1 MIDRLLL
8 FGATG
13 DLAGRFLFPA
23 LAELC
28 AVGELPPTFEIVG
41 AAREAMSDDAFR
53 NVVAEDLRRHGSD
66 IARSARD
73 ALLRCIRYSHVDL
86 AADNLGSRMRAL
98 VGDTGRALAAYL
110 ALPPQMFHAAVAA
123 LGEVGLPRG
132 SRIVLEKPFGED
144 LDAAIALNRLLREV
158 TGGAGEDAVFRVDH
172 VLGMATV
179 HNLLGI
185 RLANRVLEPIWN
197 STHIARIDIRWEE
210 TLALEN
216 RAGYYDKAG
225 ALKDVMQNHLLQI
238 LALIAMELPSSLV
251 RDLPRRKVDVLRTVC
266 PPEPRK
272 MAARTRRARYT
283 AGRLSATGG
292 ASGKLVPDYAD
303 EEGVDPSRCTETF
316 AVVSLRLD
324 SWRWGG
330 TRFVLRAGKA
340 LHRRWKGVVVRF
352 RPVPHLAFGNDVPAP
367 APNELRI
374 GLDGPESLTLRLAGS
389 APGPPL
395 QLSSLALR
403 TKLPAVEL
411 RAYSQVLLDILNGD
425 STLSIRG
432 DEAEEAWRIMTPVL
446 HAWSTNQVPL
456 ETYAAGSAGPRR
468 R

>member
-1 MIDRLLL
+1 VIDRLLL

-28 AVGELPPTFEIVG
+28 AVGELPHTFEIVG

-53 NVVAEDLRRHGSD
+53 NVVAENLRRHGSD

-73 ALLRCIRYSHVDL
+73 ALLRRIRYSHVDL
-86 AADNLGSRMRAL
+86 ASDGSASSLRPL
-98 VGDTGRALAAYL
+98 IGDTGRALAAYL
-110 ALPPQMFHAAVAA
+110 ALPPQMFVTAVAA

-144 LDAAIALNRLLREV
+144 LDAAIALNQLLREV
-158 TGGAGEDAVFRVDH
+158 TGSAGEDAVFRVDH

-197 STHIARIDIRWEE
+197 STHIERIDIRWEE

-225 ALKDVMQNHLLQI
+225 ALKDVMQNHMLQI
-238 LALIAMELPSSLV
+238 LALTAMELPSSLL
-251 RDLPRRKVDVLRTVC
+251 RDLPGRKVDVLRTVC

-283 AGRLSATGG
+283 AGRLAATGG
-292 ASGKLVPDYAD
+292 ASGDLVPNYVD

-316 AVVSLRLD
+316 AMVSLRLD

-352 RPVPHLAFGNDVPAP
+352 RPVPHLAFGNDVHAP
-367 APNELRI
+367 PPNELRI
-374 GLDGPESLTLRLAGS
+374 GLDGPESLTLRLSGS

-446 HAWSTNQVPL
+446 RAWSTNQVPL
-456 ETYAAGSAGPRR
+456 EAYAAGSAGPRR